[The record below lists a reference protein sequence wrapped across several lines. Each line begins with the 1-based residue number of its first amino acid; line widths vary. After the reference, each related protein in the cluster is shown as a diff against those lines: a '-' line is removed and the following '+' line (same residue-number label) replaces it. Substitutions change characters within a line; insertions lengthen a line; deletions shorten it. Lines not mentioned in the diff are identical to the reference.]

1 MRNGKVRQNRKKN
14 SIHIKQKIK
23 FDNAMKKWKLYSI
36 EGNKFKHK
44 IPRKSTN
51 KNEKD
56 KE

>member
-1 MRNGKVRQNRKKN
+1 MKNGKVRQNRKKN
-14 SIHIKQKIK
+14 LIYKKQKFK
-23 FDNAMKKWKLYSI
+23 LDNAMKKWKLYSI